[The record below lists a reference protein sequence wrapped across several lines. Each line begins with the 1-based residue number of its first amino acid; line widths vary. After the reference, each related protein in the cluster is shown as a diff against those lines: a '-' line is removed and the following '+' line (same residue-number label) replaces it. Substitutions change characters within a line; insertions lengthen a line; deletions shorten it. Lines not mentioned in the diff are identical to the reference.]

1 MMFFWHDFLYQPLF
15 NLLIWIYNGWA
26 GNNLGWA
33 IVYLTIIL
41 RIVLLPFT
49 LVNEYNRLKN
59 EALYKEIK
67 EIERAYQN
75 DDVLKKQEI
84 RKVMKKRRVQPWAK
98 VIVLGIQALVLVLL
112 YQVFIGGLRGDQI
125 IEVLYPSVAWPGA
138 INTQFYGFD
147 LGSRHDFVWAGIV
160 AIFLLT
166 EIYWTFRRF
175 KGRLEKKDLT
185 YFIFFPLVV
194 FIVLWVLPMVKALF
208 ILTSLIFSVIVGNI
222 SRLFFKEI
230 VKRKI
235 VKIPKGDI

>member
-1 MMFFWHDFLYQPLF
+1 MIYIWNHYLYTPIF

-26 GNNLGWA
+26 GGNLGWA

-41 RIVLLPFT
+41 RVVLLPFT

-98 VIVLGIQALVLVLL
+98 VVVLGIQALVLVLL
-112 YQVFIGGLRGDQI
+112 YQVFISGLRGDQI
-125 IEVLYPSVAWPGA
+125 IEVLYSSVAWPGA
-138 INTQFYGFD
+138 INTQFYGFN

-160 AIFLLT
+160 AVFLLT
-166 EIYWTFRRF
+166 EIYLTFKRF
-175 KGRLEKKDLT
+175 KGGLEKKDLT
-185 YFIFFPLVV
+185 YFIFFPLAV
-194 FIVLWVLPMVKALF
+194 FIALWALPMVKSLF

-222 SRLFFKEI
+222 SRLFFQEI
-230 VKRKI
+230 VKRKLI
-235 VKIPKGDI
+235 KLPKK